1 MTTRSTLL
9 LVGLATVVAMA
20 AALWLAGQGDSAEAR
35 GMDGSTGRGPWS
47 APARVD
53 LQPDSAANLHAA
65 TTVAGREAA
74 TTLAGSLRAAGTEA
88 ALPDIPIQLG
98 DGASTTSDALGRF
111 VLSGLAPGRAELV
124 LDAGPPFRPLRRTVE
139 LAAGENRLDLELEPR
154 FELEVTVVRHAPR
167 TAQDGQ
173 PLPGAHVQL
182 LVPSLYEADTARRLS
197 EEVGDAEGRCRLRDI
212 PSGEHALVVEAGG
225 HPPVRLLLPFRY
237 GDRSRSHL
245 RTGAITVAVAMSTTP
260 LRGRVLGADRQPLA
274 GALVCLDDRALRDP
288 GFARRRPQ
296 TARPATPYTFTAGDG
311 SFELPLAADESEVAL
326 LVCARREGLA
336 AIARREV
343 PFQHLQREL
352 SVQVPRARP
361 VELSILGADGR
372 PARGH
377 LRVSDGVLYHDLV
390 SDPVLRAIPGF
401 VAAYAPQADEAQ
413 ASVRLS
419 LPEGGYQVRLD
430 AIEVPGVLGAWFV
443 EVGADGPHELELRI
457 DG

>member
-1 MTTRSTLL
+1 M
-9 LVGLATVVAMA
+9 
-20 AALWLAGQGDSAEAR
+20 
-35 GMDGSTGRGPWS
+35 
-47 APARVD
+47 
-53 LQPDSAANLHAA
+53 
-65 TTVAGREAA
+65 
-74 TTLAGSLRAAGTEA
+74 
-88 ALPDIPIQLG
+88 
-98 DGASTTSDALGRF
+98 
-111 VLSGLAPGRAELV
+111 
-124 LDAGPPFRPLRRTVE
+124 
-139 LAAGENRLDLELEPR
+139 
-154 FELEVTVVRHAPR
+154 
-167 TAQDGQ
+167 
-173 PLPGAHVQL
+173 QL

-197 EEVGDAEGRCRLRDI
+197 EEVGDAEGRCRAEGHPL
-212 PSGEHALVVEAGG
+212 PGEHALVVEAGG

-311 SFELPLAADESEVAL
+311 CLRATLAADESEVAL

-430 AIEVPGVLGAWFV
+430 AIEDLPGVLGAWFV
-443 EVGADGPHELELRI
+443 EVGSDGPHELELRI